1 MKSPLYFVVEPVGD
15 KLYDNTTDYGLVL
28 SASKEDHT
36 VTNRFA
42 TVIATP
48 IGYTGEIVPGDTLM
62 VHHNVFRKYFDMRG
76 KEVYGPSHFRDKTF
90 LIDDD
95 QYFLYKH
102 DGQWKAPQPYCM
114 VKPVDNL
121 QDQVLVDPER
131 EQPLLGVL
139 KYGNEYLYSKGLN
152 DGDLISFQPE
162 SEYPFTVDGEKLY
175 RMLSKNICVV
185 L

>member
-15 KLYDNTTDYGLVL
+15 KLYDSTTDYGLIL

-36 VTNRFA
+36 ATNRFA

-62 VHHNVFRKYFDMRG
+62 VHHNVFRKYFDVRG
-76 KEVYGPSHFRDKTF
+76 KEKYGPSHFRDSTF
-90 LIDDD
+90 FIDFD
-95 QYFLYKH
+95 QFFLYKH
-102 DGQWKAPQPYCM
+102 DDVWKAPHPYCM
-114 VKPVDNL
+114 VKPVENDNSTIIKST
-121 QDQVLVDPER
+121 DMESPLV
-131 EQPLLGVL
+131 GIL
-139 KYGNEYLYSKGLN
+139 KYGNEYLYSKGLK
-152 DGDLISFQPE
+152 DGDMISFQPE

-175 RMLSKNICVV
+175 RMFSKNICVA

>member
-102 DGQWKAPQPYCM
+102 EGQWKAPQPYCM
-114 VKPVDNL
+114 VKPIDNL
-121 QDQVLVDPER
+121 QESVLVDPDR
-131 EQPLLGVL
+131 EQPLIGVL
-139 KYGNEYLYSKGLN
+139 KYGNEYLYSKGLK
-152 DGDLISFQPE
+152 DGDMVSFQPE
-162 SEYPFTVDGEKLY
+162 SEYPFIVDGEKLY
-175 RMLSKNICVV
+175 RMFSKNICVA

>member
-90 LIDDD
+90 LVDHE
-95 QYFLYKH
+95 QYFLYRH
-102 DGQWKAPQPYCM
+102 DGQWKAPHPYCM

-162 SEYPFTVDGEKLY
+162 SEYPFRVDGEKLY
-175 RMLSKNICVV
+175 RMLSKNICVA

>member
-76 KEVYGPSHFRDKTF
+76 KEVYGPSHFRDKAF
-90 LIDDD
+90 LVDHE
-95 QYFLYKH
+95 QYFLYRH
-102 DGQWKAPQPYCM
+102 DGQWKAPHPYCM

-121 QDQVLVDPER
+121 QDHVLVDPER

-175 RMLSKNICVV
+175 RMLSKNICVA

>member
-90 LIDDD
+90 LVDHE
-95 QYFLYKH
+95 QYFLYRH
-102 DGQWKAPQPYCM
+102 DGQWKAPHPYCM

-121 QDQVLVDPER
+121 QDHALVDPER

-175 RMLSKNICVV
+175 RMLSKNICVA

>member
-1 MKSPLYFVVEPVGD
+1 
-15 KLYDNTTDYGLVL
+15 
-28 SASKEDHT
+28 
-36 VTNRFA
+36 
-42 TVIATP
+42 
-48 IGYTGEIVPGDTLM
+48 
-62 VHHNVFRKYFDMRG
+62 
-76 KEVYGPSHFRDKTF
+76 
-90 LIDDD
+90 
-95 QYFLYKH
+95 
-102 DGQWKAPQPYCM
+102 M

-121 QDQVLVDPER
+121 QDHVLVDPER

-175 RMLSKNICVV
+175 RMLSKNICVA

>member
-1 MKSPLYFVVEPVGD
+1 MKSPLCFVVEPVGD
-15 KLYDNTTDYGLVL
+15 KLYDNTNEIGLIL

-48 IGYTGEIVPGDTLM
+48 ILYTGEIVPGDTLM
-62 VHHNVFRKYFDMRG
+62 VHHNVFRKYFDIRG

-90 LIDDD
+90 LIEDD

-102 DGQWKAPQPYCM
+102 DGQWKAPHPYCM
-114 VKPVDNL
+114 VKPIDNY
-121 QDQVLVDPER
+121 DEGVLMSTDIEK
-131 EQPLLGVL
+131 PLLGIL
-139 KYGNEYLYSKGLN
+139 KYGNEYLYSKGLK

-162 SEYPFTVDGEKLY
+162 SEYEFKVDGEKLY
-175 RMLSKNICVV
+175 RMLSKNICIA